1 MVSTEKLVH
10 WNNQTSVKQH
20 SYTVGQRIASLFE
33 ATRHIPL
40 VGQVAKISKEQI
52 CAFV

>member
-1 MVSTEKLVH
+1 MVSTEKLIH
-10 WNNQTSVKQH
+10 WSNQPSIKQH
-20 SYTVGQRIASLFE
+20 SYTDGQGIASLFE